1 MTSRQRDET
10 PAVPS
15 SREAAEGSTTDEPA
29 TAAPSTV
36 PEASVL
42 EELQAVQRSQ
52 EFLLRASDV
61 LARVSGFSQT
71 LHALAD
77 VAVPDLGDL
86 CLIDVLDR
94 SGALQRMVA
103 RHADPARQHLA
114 DELQRNYPPIA
125 GGSHPGARGIAT
137 GQAHWSPTMSEDFLI
152 ATTRDARH
160 LALIRELG
168 FAGYISVPLIADGET
183 LGSVTLVSAGSG
195 RVFSER
201 DHLLAQDLAS
211 RVALVV
217 AKERRYDEEHRV
229 AHLLQASLLPPVM
242 HSSVVDVAARY
253 VPGNRDAEVGG
264 DFYDLVP
271 LPSGN
276 IAFCVGDVAGHEQ
289 AAATAMGQLRSAF
302 RALTVHATDPSS
314 MVQLL
319 HNSWEALALRRT
331 ATVLFAEYDPI
342 SHQLLVASAG
352 HPPPIVLN
360 DAGASFL
367 TIDPGAPLGAPATPA
382 PLWRGVLAPGDVL
395 IAYTDGLVEDR
406 HHDIDVGMDE
416 LRTAARNATDTEPQ
430 ALADELLAVLISG
443 ELSDDVALLVI
454 RAN

>member
-1 MTSRQRDET
+1 MTSRSRDDT
-10 PAVPS
+10 PAVPN
-15 SREAAEGSTTDEPA
+15 SREATDGSTNERPPMDAAVPA
-29 TAAPSTV
+29 GPAA
-36 PEASVL
+36 VL

-71 LHALAD
+71 MHALAD

-94 SGALQRMVA
+94 SGELKRIVA
-103 RHADPARQHLA
+103 RHADPTRQHLA
-114 DELQRNYPPIA
+114 DELQRNYPPVA
-125 GGSHPGARGIAT
+125 GGAHPGARGIAT

-160 LALIRELG
+160 LALIKELG
-168 FAGYISVPLIADGET
+168 FAGYISVPLIAEGET

-242 HSSVVDVAARY
+242 HSPFVDVAARY

-264 DFYDLVP
+264 DFYDLVA
-271 LPSGN
+271 LPSGR
-276 IAFCVGDVAGHEQ
+276 IAFCVGDVAGHDL

-302 RALTVHATDPSS
+302 RALTVHATDPAS
-314 MVQLL
+314 MVDLL
-319 HNSWEALALRRT
+319 HNSWEALAT
-331 ATVLFAEYDPI
+331 ATVLFAEYDPD
-342 SHQLLVASAG
+342 SHELLVASAG
-352 HPPPIVLN
+352 HPPPILVN
-360 DAGASFL
+360 DAGATFL
-367 TIDPGAPLGAPATPA
+367 PLDPGAPLGAPATPA
-382 PLWRGVLAPGDVL
+382 PLWRGTLASGDVL
-395 IAYTDGLVEDR
+395 ISYTDGLVEDR
-406 HHDIDVGMDE
+406 HHDIDVGMSE
-416 LRTAARNATDTEPQ
+416 LKTAAANAIDREPQ
-430 ALADELLAVLISG
+430 ALADELLAVLISD
-443 ELSDDVALLVI
+443 ELSDDVALLVV
-454 RAN
+454 RAK